1 MNVRW
6 CFLVM
11 KMLTASTLLGP
22 SFAPAMMDTA
32 EMVLIAQVST
42 SALCSL
48 VVLLELYVT

>member
-1 MNVRW
+1 M
-6 CFLVM
+6 M

-42 SALCSL
+42 SVLCIL